1 MCYLCYLYVLP
12 VLLIC
17 LGEAAPHVGLW
28 NLRKEGP
35 FKSKG
40 HEVAWERIKINWPE
54 HTKKIVF
61 NSLCELVVWTRCVK
75 SLWNRCEIVVKS
87 LWNRCE
93 LVVNLLWNRC
103 EIVMKSLWTRCE
115 LVVTSL
121 RTRCEIVVNSLW
133 VFFIVFPRLLV
144 FILVSPFKAKTRDV
158 VHIPPHL
165 LLQLLKFFS
174 HLDFS
179 FWEDRGL
186 RIYRSP

>member
-61 NSLCELVVWTRCVK
+61 NSLCELVVWNRCEIVVK
-75 SLWNRCEIVVKS
+75 SLWNRYEIVMKSLCELVVWNRCEIVVKS
-87 LWNRCE
+87 LWNRY
-93 LVVNLLWNRC
+93 
-103 EIVMKSLWTRCE
+103 
-115 LVVTSL
+115 
-121 RTRCEIVVNSLW
+121 EIVVNSLW
-133 VFFIVFPRLLV
+133 TCCAIVANSLWDRCELVVGFLSFFLV
-144 FILVSPFKAKTRDV
+144 YS
-158 VHIPPHL
+158 
-165 LLQLLKFFS
+165 FS
-174 HLDFS
+174 
-179 FWEDRGL
+179 
-186 RIYRSP
+186 Y